1 MVAKRQDFYDVSV
14 ALSRVFIQFHFVML
28 ATSHLVLSVCNKL
41 SPKNPRWGNLRE
53 GSPRYI
59 CWPTFKCKPQTQIII
74 LQKSGC
80 EMAKNILEAARVK
93 SAQLQTGMEIL
104 L

>member
-1 MVAKRQDFYDVSV
+1 MVAKRQEFYDVSV
-14 ALSRVFIQFHFVML
+14 ALSRVFIQFHFVIL
-28 ATSHLVLSVCNKL
+28 AASHLVLSVCNKL
-41 SPKNPRWGNLRE
+41 SPKIPRWGNLRE

-59 CWPTFKCKPQTQIII
+59 CWPTFKCKKPQTQIII

-80 EMAKNILEAARVK
+80 EMAKNILEAAR
-93 SAQLQTGMEIL
+93 AQLPTGMEIL